1 MRKGDVD
8 VAALPTNLHCYVFQR
23 SSGAAKELWARA
35 TPAAPT
41 ARASGLGARRPAAAG
56 AGAGPVAA
64 GPGPRGARGG
74 LRRAQGALRRTP
86 HALARRGRAPR
97 SRALA
102 FEGDA
107 AAAVGAWR
115 ARGVPVVFLALVSA
129 TGAELAMLEDAASAP
144 RAPKGGD
151 AAAALEP
158 RAAAKALKYLS
169 KAVDKETASLDSK
182 TFEKHWLVLVEARGA
197 RSAASGARCVFC
209 KSGKDRT
216 GMAVTLAAAMF
227 VGEAATAPDDDE
239 ALMLDRAS
247 RHEPRRVRICEKN
260 TGRKTT
266 RSFHAEDL
274 EPGSW
279 VAKPKPAPAPAA
291 PAPAPSDDGEAVA
304 ARSARWRNDA
314 GRVRELLGA
323 DEVDMDAL
331 RSLAW
336 NGVPGPR
343 RSDVWRFLLGV
354 LAPAA
359 GDRAARLEDAR
370 AAYRAAVV
378 AVLVDVP
385 ASERSAE
392 DQQTLRQILV
402 DAPRTCPGVP
412 LFCHDRVQALIVNV
426 LYAWAVAHPRSGYVQ
441 GMNDLLAVLL
451 VVLVNN
457 DVPWD
462 GSDAQLLGRDA
473 SALSDAELDDVAADA
488 YGMLTSLL
496 GGLEDHYTHR
506 QPGLQK
512 TIEDVDGLLRRV
524 DADLHKHLDDVGV
537 LLLQVTF
544 RWINCLLTRE
554 LPMKAL
560 IRLWDTCLAE
570 PDGFSSFFP
579 YVCAAFLCHF
589 SETIRNMESEDV
601 HLFLQTLPT
610 ADWGNDEIETLLSE
624 AYILSTLFQNAPSH
638 LQHEPDDISPFGPTW
653 EEAG

>member
-1 MRKGDVD
+1 
-8 VAALPTNLHCYVFQR
+8 
-23 SSGAAKELWARA
+23 
-35 TPAAPT
+35 
-41 ARASGLGARRPAAAG
+41 
-56 AGAGPVAA
+56 
-64 GPGPRGARGG
+64 
-74 LRRAQGALRRTP
+74 
-86 HALARRGRAPR
+86 
-97 SRALA
+97 
-102 FEGDA
+102 
-107 AAAVGAWR
+107 
-115 ARGVPVVFLALVSA
+115 
-129 TGAELAMLEDAASAP
+129 
-144 RAPKGGD
+144 
-151 AAAALEP
+151 
-158 RAAAKALKYLS
+158 
-169 KAVDKETASLDSK
+169 
-182 TFEKHWLVLVEARGA
+182 
-197 RSAASGARCVFC
+197 
-209 KSGKDRT
+209 
-216 GMAVTLAAAMF
+216 
-227 VGEAATAPDDDE
+227 
-239 ALMLDRAS
+239 
-247 RHEPRRVRICEKN
+247 
-260 TGRKTT
+260 
-266 RSFHAEDL
+266 
-274 EPGSW
+274 
-279 VAKPKPAPAPAA
+279 
-291 PAPAPSDDGEAVA
+291 
-304 ARSARWRNDA
+304 
-314 GRVRELLGA
+314 
-323 DEVDMDAL
+323 MDAL

-589 SETIRNMESEDV
+589 AETIRNMESEDISSQV
-601 HLFLQTLPT
+601 GAMGAGASASTIAWEPSCLTPSAAELVRAIKTGEKRCVDVVTAALERIDLVEGNNLRACVEVLRVSALAQAAAVDAKVKAGGDLGALEAARRDQVNIGVAGTLSGEHAGPRGMAAGDVRALRRAPRGGRDPDREDEHAGDGRRLHGPVARPRIAPEPANTAYNCGGSSSGTAAAVAAAWRPAGSGPTPAVRCAARRRSAASSASGRRAGPGRRRAHLGARDTPGPMGATVADVALLDAVVNGEAPVAAPDGLAGVTFGVPETGSRPRAKGDAGGASARPPRRLAT
-610 ADWGNDEIETLLSE
+610 AG
-624 AYILSTLFQNAPSH
+624 APSRT
-638 LQHEPDDISPFGPTW
+638 SRASTT
-653 EEAG
+653 

>member
-1 MRKGDVD
+1 M
-8 VAALPTNLHCYVFQR
+8 
-23 SSGAAKELWARA
+23 
-35 TPAAPT
+35 
-41 ARASGLGARRPAAAG
+41 SGLWGRLRNGSGGGRRQ
-56 AGAGPVAA
+56 
-64 GPGPRGARGG
+64 
-74 LRRAQGALRRTP
+74 RRANEATRVT
-86 HALARRGRAPR
+86 
-97 SRALA
+97 
-102 FEGDA
+102 GDI
-107 AAAVGAWR
+107 
-115 ARGVPVVFLALVSA
+115 FSD
-129 TGAELAMLEDAASAP
+129 AEL
-144 RAPKGGD
+144 
-151 AAAALEP
+151 
-158 RAAAKALKYLS
+158 
-169 KAVDKETASLDSK
+169 
-182 TFEKHWLVLVEARGA
+182 
-197 RSAASGARCVFC
+197 
-209 KSGKDRT
+209 
-216 GMAVTLAAAMF
+216 
-227 VGEAATAPDDDE
+227 
-239 ALMLDRAS
+239 
-247 RHEPRRVRICEKN
+247 
-260 TGRKTT
+260 
-266 RSFHAEDL
+266 HAEDL

-304 ARSARWRNDA
+304 ARSARRNDA
-314 GRVRELLGA
+314 AFAKLLGA

-354 LAPAA
+354 LAPSA

-451 VVLVNN
+451 VVLVND

>member
-1 MRKGDVD
+1 MR
-8 VAALPTNLHCYVFQR
+8 
-23 SSGAAKELWARA
+23 
-35 TPAAPT
+35 
-41 ARASGLGARRPAAAG
+41 
-56 AGAGPVAA
+56 
-64 GPGPRGARGG
+64 
-74 LRRAQGALRRTP
+74 
-86 HALARRGRAPR
+86 
-97 SRALA
+97 
-102 FEGDA
+102 
-107 AAAVGAWR
+107 
-115 ARGVPVVFLALVSA
+115 
-129 TGAELAMLEDAASAP
+129 
-144 RAPKGGD
+144 
-151 AAAALEP
+151 
-158 RAAAKALKYLS
+158 
-169 KAVDKETASLDSK
+169 
-182 TFEKHWLVLVEARGA
+182 
-197 RSAASGARCVFC
+197 
-209 KSGKDRT
+209 
-216 GMAVTLAAAMF
+216 
-227 VGEAATAPDDDE
+227 
-239 ALMLDRAS
+239 
-247 RHEPRRVRICEKN
+247 
-260 TGRKTT
+260 
-266 RSFHAEDL
+266 
-274 EPGSW
+274 
-279 VAKPKPAPAPAA
+279 
-291 PAPAPSDDGEAVA
+291 
-304 ARSARWRNDA
+304 
-314 GRVRELLGA
+314 
-323 DEVDMDAL
+323 
-331 RSLAW
+331 
-336 NGVPGPR
+336 
-343 RSDVWRFLLGV
+343 
-354 LAPAA
+354 
-359 GDRAARLEDAR
+359 
-370 AAYRAAVV
+370 
-378 AVLVDVP
+378 
-385 ASERSAE
+385 
-392 DQQTLRQILV
+392 
-402 DAPRTCPGVP
+402 
-412 LFCHDRVQALIVNV
+412 V

-524 DADLHKHLDDVGV
+524 DADLHKHHDDVGV